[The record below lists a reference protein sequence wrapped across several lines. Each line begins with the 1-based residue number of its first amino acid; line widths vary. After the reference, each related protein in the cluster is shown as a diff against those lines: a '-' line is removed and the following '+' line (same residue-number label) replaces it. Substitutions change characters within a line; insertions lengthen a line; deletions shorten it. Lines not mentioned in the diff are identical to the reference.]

1 MKHRG
6 FTLIELL
13 VVIAIVSLLASI
25 LLPSL
30 NEARDLATTVTCASN
45 LHGSMTAAIMYASE
59 SQGYMF
65 LYKSW
70 EIGGERPWFS
80 PLYEADLIE
89 DRNICVCPGWAPKE
103 FDTSNSGLSNFLCYG
118 AEYRISISGQYEIT
132 RYGSKL
138 EWLYRNINDIDRPS
152 ERMYIMDS
160 IWAAGKYANQQS
172 FVVHPQ
178 AIWNIGVHFRH
189 QDRANAAFFDG
200 HVSLSGDNE
209 FLGSGIV
216 AAFDIDLQPIAF

>member
-13 VVIAIVSLLASI
+13 VVIAIISLLVSI

-30 NEARDLATTVTCASN
+30 KKARDLATTVTCASN
-45 LHGSMTAAIMYASE
+45 LRGSMAAAIMYASE
-59 SQGYMF
+59 NQGHVF

-70 EIGGERPWFS
+70 ELGGEKPWFS
-80 PLYEADLIE
+80 PLYETGLID
-89 DRNICVCPGWAPKE
+89 DRNICVCPGWTPKV
-103 FDTSNSGLSNFLCYG
+103 FDTNNAGRSNFLCYG

-132 RYGSKL
+132 RYGSEL
-138 EWLYRNINDIDRPS
+138 EWMYRNINNIDRPS

-160 IWAAGKYANQQS
+160 IWAAGAYAKQQS

-178 AIWNIGVHFRH
+178 GTWNVGVNLRH
-189 QDRANAAFFDG
+189 QDRANPAFFDG
-200 HVSLSGDNE
+200 HVSLSGDND
-209 FLGSGIV
+209 FLRAGIV
-216 AAFDIDLQPIAF
+216 AAFDVDLQPIAF